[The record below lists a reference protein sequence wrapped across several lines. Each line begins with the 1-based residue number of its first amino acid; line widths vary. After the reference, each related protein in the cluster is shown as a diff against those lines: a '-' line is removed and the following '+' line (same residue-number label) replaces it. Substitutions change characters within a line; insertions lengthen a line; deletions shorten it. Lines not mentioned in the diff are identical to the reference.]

1 MQPHMAGTLQS
12 KGRDD
17 LAHFINTRIEK
28 NQKSEEV
35 FIKCAKSSRPF
46 ILQFLA
52 PKARQTELRGGL
64 SLLPRSC
71 ARQEPLSAELR
82 GLQL

>member
-17 LAHFINTRIEK
+17 LGIFSTQTPLMIL
-28 NQKSEEV
+28 V
-35 FIKCAKSSRPF
+35 FIKCSKSSRPSF
-46 ILQFLA
+46 SSPSA
-52 PKARQTELRGGL
+52 PRARQTELRGGL
-64 SLLPRSC
+64 PLLPRSC